1 MESTLFIIIL
11 ILIISFSTILL
22 YAIYF
27 DKKNVSNDKL
37 YKIACTASILF
48 SIIAIFLSIRI
59 NPFEIKDSSAF
70 IGVIAGVIA
79 VPTAILLAW
88 QVQSTSN
95 IQKNIDEIKSVK
107 NDIYLKVDSEICKLK
122 HLYQY
127 DFERLIPII
136 ESKVKGEN
144 IDLLCKSLGVFNNK
158 KLDGTITK
166 TICYEY
172 AFQLLYSLSQLDN
185 KIQEDRI
192 REISEAINYDDLD
205 KLILEVRKYEN
216 EPRLSVFMN
225 VINRINK
232 IK

>member
-48 SIIAIFLSIRI
+48 SIISIFLSIRI

>member
-136 ESKVKGEN
+136 ELE
-144 IDLLCKSLGVFNNK
+144 FN
-158 KLDGTITK
+158 L
-166 TICYEY
+166 
-172 AFQLLYSLSQLDN
+172 
-185 KIQEDRI
+185 
-192 REISEAINYDDLD
+192 
-205 KLILEVRKYEN
+205 
-216 EPRLSVFMN
+216 
-225 VINRINK
+225 
-232 IK
+232 